1 MAGIYKKDLN
11 PDKAVREFFAELFS
25 ANLIST
31 ALLPARKAGL
41 KQVFPALLSSKDSLE
56 QVYPFAPVMPV
67 STAVQLSK
75 ITRFANPKNIVA
87 AFLRPC
93 ESRAA
98 VELVKLS
105 QINLDNV
112 LLITRDCPGTV
123 EPEVF
128 EAKASNGNL
137 PSFSDFEQTDIR
149 PVCKMCAYPVAPV
162 ADINIGTFG
171 TDSGIILE
179 AKTDKGREALKR
191 IKMDAELTD
200 FSIRESA
207 IAAETEKRTAF
218 AEKHM
223 AELKKEVA
231 GIDNM
236 VKFFAACVNC
246 HNCRTMCPVCYCNEC
261 FFDSSTFHFEGPRYE
276 EWANRRGVLQMPRDE
291 MLFHLGRMNH
301 IGLSCVG
308 CGMCEQ
314 ACPHDI
320 RVGQLFTLISTT
332 AQKEL
337 NIHAGMSLTDP
348 LPLATY
354 REDEF
359 TNMGEEKA

>member
-1 MAGIYKKDLN
+1 MTGIYKKNAN
-11 PDKAVREFFAELFS
+11 PDQAVRELFAELFGS
-25 ANLIST
+25 NIVST
-31 ALLPARKAGL
+31 ALLPVRKAGL
-41 KQVFPALLSSKDSLE
+41 NQVFPALLSSADSLE
-56 QVYPFAPVMPV
+56 HIYPFAPVMPV

-75 ITRFANPKNIVA
+75 VTRFANPVKTIAVL
-87 AFLRPC
+87 LRPC

-98 VELVKLS
+98 VELVKLR

-123 EPEVF
+123 TPEDF
-128 EAKASNGNL
+128 ETKASDSIS
-137 PSFSDFEQTDIR
+137 SFSDFSEDQIR
-149 PVCKMCAYPVAPV
+149 PVCRMCAFPTAPV

-171 TDSGIILE
+171 GDTGIILE
-179 AKTDKGREALKR
+179 AKTEKGEKTLKL
-191 IKMDAELTD
+191 IKLDAELTD
-200 FSIRESA
+200 LSVREKA
-207 IAAETEKRTAF
+207 LHAEIQKRSEYST
-218 AEKHM
+218 KHL
-223 AELKKEVA
+223 AELKKESA
-231 GIDNM
+231 GIENL
-236 VKFFAACVNC
+236 VKFFAKCVDC

-261 FFDSSTFHFEGPRYE
+261 FFDSATFHFEGSRYE

-337 NIHAGMSLTDP
+337 DIHAGLSLTDP
-348 LPLATY
+348 LPLATF

-359 TNMGEEKA
+359 CEMGEEKT